1 MASPSVLP
9 SGTSTVYHGAAIV
22 PGLHLTAT
30 VVLRDVDHLDSIP
43 ERTITLEAPDWK
55 VKVGRG
61 SLSSADALRPTSKNA
76 WFDSRVMSRNHAV
89 LRANPYAKT
98 ITIEDVGSMH
108 GTHLGGRR
116 LKTNHAESLWPGDI
130 ITLGCN
136 VTRGSNCFNALQ
148 VEFNWHCAQ
157 HETLAFSPLTNV
169 SLNTFSPEY
178 SEGEY
183 YGSSEFHDDEAE
195 DKANYEEQAEEM
207 DNDVD
212 IVQDSVRQASVEVAI
227 PPPRTFAVPE
237 SDVSEPGSY
246 TSGADSSEGESPSTS
261 PIELNEEKSHEENTG
276 GTVPVTKPEKAQ
288 PATDIRQVTP
298 TPLSGASKFAKYMDG
313 QGGASSLMD
322 VCSDEGADRDD
333 DNDNDDPDHNDEEE
347 YPDPSLPPP
356 SAQHPSVS
364 VESSHSATESN
375 DPMSNSFRKEAVR
388 APSPSDAAMAKPS
401 TELPLAPPFMQKTSS
416 DAASVAATTSSNERR
431 SNFAWAGYNSVLYE
445 PSPGNFGLTPFP
457 STASLAPPAMPPLDF
472 WPQSFGGS
480 NDHLW
485 GARYPL
491 EPQDHLP
498 KIPISSILDQELKEV
513 TFPWSKPSS
522 KRKADQIASD
532 TMQEERTAMAGKR
545 QANDVQSATA
555 ATSTESI
562 DYSISTVEDRMTT
575 SLMPAPE
582 AALPTPK
589 PAEEMPPRKKAKK
602 NNTQIAEQPDTTSGN
617 FVKLA
622 AAAVAG
628 MAVGTVGT
636 IIGLAALP
644 ADYFT

>member
-9 SGTSTVYHGAAIV
+9 S
-22 PGLHLTAT
+22 AT

-183 YGSSEFHDDEAE
+183 YGSSGEGEYYGSSEFHDDEAE
-195 DKANYEEQAEEM
+195 DKAKYEEQTEEV
-207 DNDVD
+207 DNDVA
-212 IVQDSVRQASVEVAI
+212 IVQDSVRQASVEVVV

-246 TSGADSSEGESPSTS
+246 TSDANSSEGESPSTS
-261 PIELNEEKSHEENTG
+261 PIELNEEKSHEDNTG
-276 GTVPVTKPEKAQ
+276 GAVPVTKPEKAQ

-298 TPLSGASKFAKYMDG
+298 MPLSGASKFAKYMDG
-313 QGGASSLMD
+313 QDGASSLMD
-322 VCSDEGADRDD
+322 VCSDEGADGDD
-333 DNDNDDPDHNDEEE
+333 DNDNDDPDHNDEEQ

-356 SAQHPSVS
+356 SAQHPLVS
-364 VESSHSATESN
+364 VESCQSAAESN
-375 DPMSNSFRKEAVR
+375 DPMSNSFRRESGR

-401 TELPLAPPFMQKTSS
+401 TELPLAPPFMQKTTS
-416 DAASVAATTSSNERR
+416 DAASVAATTSSDERR

-457 STASLAPPAMPPLDF
+457 SAASLAPPVMPPLDF

-480 NDHLW
+480 SEHLW
-485 GARYPL
+485 GTRYPS

-532 TMQEERTAMAGKR
+532 TMQEEHTTTAGKR

-555 ATSTESI
+555 AKSTESL
-562 DYSISTVEDRMTT
+562 DNPISTVENKVTT
-575 SLMPAPE
+575 SSMPAPK

-589 PAEEMPPRKKAKK
+589 PAEEMSPRKKAKK
-602 NNTQIAEQPDTTSGN
+602 NNAQTTEQHDTTSGN